1 MLGKLR
7 VPSEEEK
14 LKLLIEDAER
24 FHGHLGPFLVIGVRM
39 GRLAEKIL
47 FAEGKKNI
55 KLQVYAKL
63 PLLTPFSCILDGIQT
78 TTKCTVGNQ
87 KLKVENSQKEITA
100 HFELQK
106 PNKSLKVTVNPKM
119 IEELIN
125 KISKGISNE
134 ELAWETVHMPENRL
148 FIIERQ

>member
-1 MLGKLR
+1 MC
-7 VPSEEEK
+7 SEEEK
-14 LKLLIEDAER
+14 LKLLIKNAEE

-134 ELAWETVHMPENRL
+134 ELAWKMAYAPENRL
-148 FIIERQ
+148 FIIEKQ

>member
-1 MLGKLR
+1 MFGRLK

-47 FAEGKKNI
+47 FVEEKNI

-63 PLLTPFSCILDGIQT
+63 PVLTPFSCILDRIQT

-134 ELAWETVHMPENRL
+134 KLAWKMAYAPENRL